1 MLGSP
6 KWVRGVRGKIDRK
19 SPFQPAV
26 QVTDSACDEGEKMY
40 ALASACDEGE
50 KIYALRYSRR
60 SLGD

>member
-1 MLGSP
+1 M
-6 KWVRGVRGKIDRK
+6 RGKIDRK